1 MNGGVKMMLI
11 KQKGNR
17 YYRYSWAQMRSF
29 PIKKVEALELIE
41 NGDAELVES
50 FITDPAPQ
58 PITEKT
64 KQVDEVQEEV
74 KSTKVVSIKSMR
86 EAKKEKENFAKAKD
100 HFVKRVLPK
109 LNLTDMKKLTELS
122 FKKDS
127 EGFQEEI
134 MRIILRLNIEE
145 TTLGCLQGGQNT

>member
-1 MNGGVKMMLI
+1 MLI

-29 PIKKVEALELIE
+29 PIKKVEALELIK
-41 NGDAELVES
+41 NGEAELVES

-58 PITEKT
+58 PITEET
-64 KQVDEVQEEV
+64 KVVDEVQEV
-74 KSTKVVSIKSMR
+74 KSTKVVSIKSMK

-100 HFVKRVLPK
+100 QFLKRVLPK

>member
-1 MNGGVKMMLI
+1 MMLI

-17 YYRYSWAQMRSF
+17 YYRYSWDQMRSF

-41 NGDAELVES
+41 NGEAELVES

-58 PITEKT
+58 PITEET
-64 KQVDEVQEEV
+64 KQVDEVQGEV
-74 KSTKVVSIKSMR
+74 KSTKVVSIKSMI
-86 EAKKEKENFAKAKD
+86 EAKKEKENFEKD

-109 LNLTDMKKLTELS
+109 LNLTDIKKLTKLS
-122 FKKDS
+122 FEKDS

-134 MRIILRLNIEE
+134 MRIILRLGIEE
-145 TTLGCLQGGQNT
+145 ATVGCLQGGQNT

>member
-1 MNGGVKMMLI
+1 MKECKTMLI

-17 YYRYSWAQMRSF
+17 YYRYCWAQMRSF

-41 NGDAELVES
+41 NGEAELVES
-50 FITDPAPQ
+50 FITDPTPQ
-58 PITEKT
+58 LITEET
-64 KQVDEVQEEV
+64 KQADEAQEEV

-100 HFVKRVLPK
+100 HFVQRVLPK
-109 LNLTDMKKLTELS
+109 LNLTDMKRLTELS

-134 MRIILRLNIEE
+134 VRIMLRLNIEE
-145 TTLGCLQGGQNT
+145 TTLRCIQGGQK

>member
-1 MNGGVKMMLI
+1 MMLI

-41 NGDAELVES
+41 NGEAELVES
-50 FITDPAPQ
+50 FITDPTPQ
-58 PITEKT
+58 PITEET
-64 KQVDEVQEEV
+64 KQVYEEQEEV
-74 KSTKVVSIKSMR
+74 KSTKVVSIKSIR
-86 EAKKEKENFAKAKD
+86 ETNKEKENFAKAKD

-145 TTLGCLQGGQNT
+145 ATLGCLQGGQNT

>member
-1 MNGGVKMMLI
+1 MLI

-17 YYRYSWAQMRSF
+17 YYRYCWAQMRSF

-41 NGDAELVES
+41 NGEAELVES
-50 FITDPAPQ
+50 FITDPTPQ
-58 PITEKT
+58 LITEET
-64 KQVDEVQEEV
+64 KQADEAQEEV

-100 HFVKRVLPK
+100 HFVQRVLPK
-109 LNLTDMKKLTELS
+109 LNLTDMKRLTELS

-134 MRIILRLNIEE
+134 VRIMLRLNIEE
-145 TTLGCLQGGQNT
+145 TTLRCIQGGQK

>member
-1 MNGGVKMMLI
+1 MMLI

-29 PIKKVEALELIE
+29 PIKKVEALELIK
-41 NGDAELVES
+41 NGEAELVES

-58 PITEKT
+58 QITEET

-86 EAKKEKENFAKAKD
+86 EAKKEKENIAKAKD
-100 HFVKRVLPK
+100 HFVKRVLPN

-122 FKKDS
+122 CEKDS

-145 TTLGCLQGGQNT
+145 ATFGCLQGGQNT

>member
-1 MNGGVKMMLI
+1 MMLI

-29 PIKKVEALELIE
+29 PIKKVEALEIIE
-41 NGDAELVES
+41 NGEAELVES
-50 FITDPAPQ
+50 FITDPTPQ
-58 PITEKT
+58 PNTEET

-74 KSTKVVSIKSMR
+74 KSTKVVSIKSMI
-86 EAKKEKENFAKAKD
+86 EAKKEKENFEKAKD

-109 LNLTDMKKLTELS
+109 LNLTDIKKLTKLS
-122 FKKDS
+122 FEKDS

-134 MRIILRLNIEE
+134 MRIILRLGIEE
-145 TTLGCLQGGQNT
+145 ATVGCLQGGQNT

>member
-1 MNGGVKMMLI
+1 MMLI

-41 NGDAELVES
+41 NGEAELVES

-58 PITEKT
+58 PMTEET

-145 TTLGCLQGGQNT
+145 KTLECLQGGQNT

>member
-1 MNGGVKMMLI
+1 MLI

-17 YYRYSWAQMRSF
+17 YYRYCWAQMRSF

-41 NGDAELVES
+41 NGEAELVES
-50 FITDPAPQ
+50 FITDPTPQ
-58 PITEKT
+58 LITEET
-64 KQVDEVQEEV
+64 KQADEAQEEV

-86 EAKKEKENFAKAKD
+86 EAKKENFAKAKD
-100 HFVKRVLPK
+100 HFVQRVLPK
-109 LNLTDMKKLTELS
+109 LNLTDMKRLTELS

-134 MRIILRLNIEE
+134 VRIMLRLNIEE
-145 TTLGCLQGGQNT
+145 TTLRCIQGGQK

>member
-1 MNGGVKMMLI
+1 MILI

-29 PIKKVEALELIE
+29 PIKKVEALALIE
-41 NGDAELVES
+41 NGEAELVES
-50 FITDPAPQ
+50 FITDPTPQ
-58 PITEKT
+58 PITEET

-74 KSTKVVSIKSMR
+74 KSTKVISIKSMR

-109 LNLTDMKKLTELS
+109 LNLIDMKKLTELS

-145 TTLGCLQGGQNT
+145 KTLGCLQGGQNT

>member
-1 MNGGVKMMLI
+1 MMLI

-41 NGDAELVES
+41 NGEAELVES
-50 FITDPAPQ
+50 FITDPTPQ
-58 PITEKT
+58 PITEET

-74 KSTKVVSIKSMR
+74 KSTKVVSIKSMI
-86 EAKKEKENFAKAKD
+86 EAKKAKENFAKAKD

-122 FKKDS
+122 FEKDS

-145 TTLGCLQGGQNT
+145 ATFGCLQGGQNT

>member
-1 MNGGVKMMLI
+1 MMLI

-41 NGDAELVES
+41 NGEAELVES

-58 PITEKT
+58 PITEET

-74 KSTKVVSIKSMR
+74 KSTKVVSIKSMI
-86 EAKKEKENFAKAKD
+86 EAKKAKD

-109 LNLTDMKKLTELS
+109 LNLTDIKKLTKLS
-122 FKKDS
+122 FEKDS

-134 MRIILRLNIEE
+134 MRIILRLDIEE
-145 TTLGCLQGGQNT
+145 ATVGCLQGGQNT

>member
-1 MNGGVKMMLI
+1 MLI

-41 NGDAELVES
+41 NGEAELVES

-58 PITEKT
+58 PITEET

-74 KSTKVVSIKSMR
+74 KSTKVVSIKSMI
-86 EAKKEKENFAKAKD
+86 EAKKAKD

-109 LNLTDMKKLTELS
+109 LNLTDIKKLTKLS
-122 FKKDS
+122 FEKDS

-134 MRIILRLNIEE
+134 MRIILRLDIEE
-145 TTLGCLQGGQNT
+145 ATVGCLQGGQNT

>member
-1 MNGGVKMMLI
+1 MMLI

-41 NGDAELVES
+41 NGEAELVES
-50 FITDPAPQ
+50 FITDPTPQ
-58 PITEKT
+58 PITEET

-74 KSTKVVSIKSMR
+74 TSTKVVSIKSMI
-86 EAKKEKENFAKAKD
+86 EAKKEKENFEKAKD
-100 HFVKRVLPK
+100 HFVKRVLPQ
-109 LNLTDMKKLTELS
+109 LNLTDIKKLTKLS
-122 FKKDS
+122 FEKDS

-134 MRIILRLNIEE
+134 MRIILRLDIEE
-145 TTLGCLQGGQNT
+145 ATVGCLQGGQNT

>member
-1 MNGGVKMMLI
+1 MMLI

-17 YYRYSWAQMRSF
+17 YYRYSWSQMRSF

-41 NGDAELVES
+41 NGEAELVES

-58 PITEKT
+58 PITEET

-86 EAKKEKENFAKAKD
+86 EEKKEKEDFAKAKD
-100 HFVKRVLPK
+100 HFVKKVLPE

-134 MRIILRLNIEE
+134 MRIMLRLNIEE
-145 TTLGCLQGGQNT
+145 TSLECFQGGHNK

>member
-1 MNGGVKMMLI
+1 MLI

-29 PIKKVEALELIE
+29 PIKKVEALEIIE
-41 NGDAELVES
+41 NGEAELVES
-50 FITDPAPQ
+50 FITDPTPQ
-58 PITEKT
+58 PNTEET

-74 KSTKVVSIKSMR
+74 KSTKVVSIKSMI
-86 EAKKEKENFAKAKD
+86 EAKKEKENFEKAKD

-109 LNLTDMKKLTELS
+109 LNLTDIKKLTKLS
-122 FKKDS
+122 FEKDS

-134 MRIILRLNIEE
+134 MRIILRLGIEE
-145 TTLGCLQGGQNT
+145 ATVGCLQGGQNT